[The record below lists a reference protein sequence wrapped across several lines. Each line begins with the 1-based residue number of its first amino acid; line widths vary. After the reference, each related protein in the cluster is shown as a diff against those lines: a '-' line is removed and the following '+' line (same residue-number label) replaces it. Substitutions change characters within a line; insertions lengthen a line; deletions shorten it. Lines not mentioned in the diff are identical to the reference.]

1 MDFPG
6 FEELGGGRIEPHADM
21 REAATAIR
29 QLYIAFIDAG
39 FDEYQAMTL
48 LIAQIGR
55 T

>member
-1 MDFPG
+1 MG
-6 FEELGGGRIEPHADM
+6 AGRIEPHADM

-29 QLYIAFIDAG
+29 QLYIAFLDVG

-48 LIAQIGR
+48 ILTQIGR